1 MQKRSLLLFV
11 LTGVIFSLSAQ
22 GVKMGLLASP
32 QVTWM
37 QSDASHIKS
46 DGPLVGFSFG
56 LLSDFFF
63 AERYCISS
71 GISINNSG
79 GKLKYEQPTIFKT
92 NDSLIDNLAAG
103 TQVNYRIQY
112 IEVPLAFKFQ
122 SNQIG
127 YFEYYAQF
135 GLTGQV
141 RVNATCS
148 ISDYDLNK
156 VGCKDEINL
165 FNVGYNIGGG
175 IHYYLAKNTA
185 ITAGIIY
192 TNGFVDITNNDRK
205 SQNDKTV
212 LKSVTLKF
220 GIIF

>member
-1 MQKRSLLLFV
+1 MRKKSFLLILFTAMSVSLW
-11 LTGVIFSLSAQ
+11 SQ

-46 DGPLVGFSFG
+46 AGPLVGFNFG

-63 AERYCISS
+63 ADRYCISS
-71 GISINNSG
+71 GINIDNSG
-79 GKLKYEQPTIFKT
+79 GKLEYQELTPFKT
-92 NDSLIDNLAAG
+92 NDSLFNLAAG
-103 TQVNYRIQY
+103 TTVNYRMQY
-112 IEVPLAFKFQ
+112 IDIPLAFKFQ

-165 FNVGYNIGGG
+165 FNVGYNVGGG

-185 ITAGIIY
+185 ITVGLIY

-205 SQNDKTV
+205 TQSDKTV

>member
-1 MQKRSLLLFV
+1 MQKSSILFLLL
-11 LTGVIFSLSAQ
+11 TGIVFSASAQ

-46 DGPLVGFSFG
+46 EGPALGFNFG

-63 AERYCISS
+63 AERYCIST
-71 GISINNSG
+71 GININNSG
-79 GKLKYEQPTIFKT
+79 GKLKYEQPISFKT
-92 NDSLIDNLAAG
+92 NDSLFNLAAG
-103 TQVNYRIQY
+103 TQVNYRMQY

-148 ISDYDLNK
+148 ISDYELNK

-192 TNGFVDITNNDRK
+192 TNGFIDITNNERK
-205 SQNDKTV
+205 SQDDKTV
-212 LKSVTLKF
+212 LKSLTLKF
-220 GIIF
+220 GVIF